1 MKAARSA
8 GPATKTLVVTHALH
22 RLSFRSLFPLLT
34 TLGLLACGD
43 SATDP
48 GTDPDPE
55 PDPGPGSVVVDIVR
69 LGNGMDADG
78 FTITAGDSTWTIA
91 MDSTLALRTLPA
103 GTYTFRIGDVASH
116 CYVDAPESTVR
127 LAGGDS
133 AAVHFEVECYGGF
146 AYALWFSP
154 DDYQVRYLGED
165 GRDIALTD
173 TAGANFPRDWSPDGQ
188 TLLLST
194 TVAGSDDVYLVERDG
209 SGLRPL
215 VSNPYVE
222 VAPRWSPAG
231 DWISF
236 IRFPG
241 WGETPWTAVYLVRPD
256 GTDEHVLMDTT
267 SVDFDP
273 SWSPDGSRVLFTSQ
287 RTGPRRIATILP
299 DGSDI
304 LVYDGGDQPAWPEWS
319 PDGSAIAF
327 IDWAGGTQD
336 AWVVAADGSS
346 LVQVSGG
353 MGEVVA
359 TSWSPSS
366 ASLVFDA
373 GVGDSEVYR
382 VNRDGTEL
390 ANLSNHSSL
399 DEQARWSPD
408 GSMILFSSD
417 RDGPQDIYVMSPD
430 GNRVR
435 RLHRTDNPA
444 VHAYGP
450 LWNPAA
456 GPGSGLSTAGTSSAT
471 RPAAATAAGCVVR
484 PVPMSLRKGRVSGGR
499 SGLVCPGDA

>member
-1 MKAARSA
+1 MKVAHAVEHLTLLAMLAA
-8 GPATKTLVVTHALH
+8 
-22 RLSFRSLFPLLT
+22 
-34 TLGLLACGD
+34 LACGD

-48 GTDPDPE
+48 GTDPAE
-55 PDPGPGSVVVDIVR
+55 PGTGAMVVDVVL
-69 LGNGMDADG
+69 LGNGTDADG
-78 FTITAGDSTWTIA
+78 FTITAGDSVWAIA
-91 MDSTLALRTLPA
+91 VDSALAVPA
-103 GTYTFRIGDVASH
+103 MPAATYTFRITDVAGH
-116 CYVDAPESTVR
+116 CYVDAPEVTVR
-127 LAGGDS
+127 LDGGDS
-133 AAVHFEVECYGGF
+133 AVVHFEVECYGGF

-188 TLLLST
+188 TLVLST
-194 TVAGSDDVYLVERDG
+194 TAAGSDDVYLVERDG

-215 VSNPYVE
+215 VSNPYVD

-241 WGETPWTAVYLVRPD
+241 WGETPWTAVVLVRPD
-256 GTDEHVLMDTT
+256 GTDEHALMDTT

-273 SWSPDGSRVLFTSQ
+273 SWSPDGSRVLFTTQ

-346 LVQVSGG
+346 LVQASGG

-382 VNRDGTEL
+382 VNPDGTEL
-390 ANLSNHSSL
+390 SNLSNHAGL

-430 GNRVR
+430 GGRVR
-435 RLHRTDNPA
+435 RLHRTDNPS
-444 VHAYGP
+444 VHAYAP

-456 GPGSGLSTAGTSSAT
+456 GPGTGLSTSSALAAAQ
-471 RPAAATAAGCVVR
+471 PAATTTAPRAATATAGCVVR
-484 PVPMSLRKGRVSGGR
+484 PLPVSLRKRRVSGGR
-499 SGLVCPGDA
+499 SGLVCPGET